1 MSLPLITEFSLE
13 GYLSLIESIRSHGY
27 QVKRYEDASSS
38 SRHLILRHDIDF
50 DLDQAV
56 RMAEVEAKAG
66 ACATY
71 FILLRTEM
79 YNALSGEG
87 AKAVLRLA
95 GLGHDVGL
103 HFDATLYSPTKAALV
118 AAVREEAAVLSGVV
132 RKAVNVFS
140 FHRPSPDVL
149 NDEVQV
155 EGMINAYN
163 DRFFRAFGYCSDSQG
178 AWRHGPPL
186 AHPALAEGRGFH
198 LLTHPIWWTGE
209 PNATPQQKLE
219 SFLKRRIELLDRE
232 IQRNCRAYSSTIQA
246 NNSKSA

>member
-1 MSLPLITEFSLE
+1 MALPLVSEFSLE
-13 GYLSLIESIRSHGY
+13 GYLSLIESIRAQGY
-27 QVKRYEDASSS
+27 QAKRYAEASPS
-38 SRHLILRHDIDF
+38 SRHLILRHDVDF
-50 DLDQAV
+50 DLDRAV
-56 RMAEVEAKAG
+56 RMAEAEAKAG
-66 ACATY
+66 VSAIY

-79 YNALSGEG
+79 YNAQSSEG
-87 AKAVLRLA
+87 AQAILRLA
-95 GLGHDVGL
+95 ALDHDVGL
-103 HFDATLYSPTKAALV
+103 HFDATLYDPTQSALV
-118 AAVREEAAVLSGVV
+118 AAVREEATVLSGIV
-132 RKAVNVFS
+132 RKPVNVFS

-163 DRFFRAFGYCSDSQG
+163 ERFFRAFGYCSDSQG
-178 AWRHGPPL
+178 TWRHGPPL
-186 AHPALAEGRGFH
+186 AHPALAEGRGLH

>member
-1 MSLPLITEFSLE
+1 MALPLVSEFSLE
-13 GYLSLIESIRSHGY
+13 GYLALIDAIRAQGY

-50 DLDQAV
+50 DLDRAV
-56 RMAEVEAKAG
+56 RMAEAEAEAG
-66 ACATY
+66 VSATY

-79 YNALSGEG
+79 YNALSGDG
-87 AKAVLRLA
+87 AQAILRLA
-95 GLGHDVGL
+95 ALGHDVGL
-103 HFDATLYSPTKAALV
+103 HFDATLYSPTSSALA
-118 AAVREEAAVLSGVV
+118 AAVREEAAVLSGIV

-155 EGMINAYN
+155 DGMINAYN
-163 DRFFRAFGYCSDSQG
+163 ERFFRAFGYCSDSQG

-186 AHPALAEGRGFH
+186 AHSALAEGRGFH

>member
-1 MSLPLITEFSLE
+1 MALPVVSEFSLN
-13 GYLSLIESIRSHGY
+13 GYLSLIESIRGQGY
-27 QVKRYEDASSS
+27 QVKRYAEASSS
-38 SRHLILRHDIDF
+38 ARHLILRHDVDF

-56 RMAEVEAKAG
+56 RMAEAEAQTG
-66 ACATY
+66 VIATY

-87 AKAVLRLA
+87 AKAVIRLA
-95 GLGHDVGL
+95 ELGHDVGL
-103 HFDATLYSPTKAALV
+103 HFDATLHAPTKAALAV
-118 AAVREEAAVLSGVV
+118 AVREEAGVLSGIV
-132 RKAVNVFS
+132 RKVVNVFS

-163 DRFFRAFGYCSDSQG
+163 EQFFRAFGYCSDSQG

-186 AHPALAEGRGFH
+186 AHPVLAEGRGFH

-209 PNATPQQKLE
+209 PNASPQQKLE

-232 IQRNCRAYSSTIQA
+232 IQRNCRAYRSTIQA
-246 NNSKSA
+246 NSSKSA

>member
-13 GYLSLIESIRSHGY
+13 GYLALIESIRSQGY

-38 SRHLILRHDIDF
+38 SRHLILRHDVDF

-56 RMAEVEAKAG
+56 RMAELEAKVG

-95 GLGHDVGL
+95 ELGHDVGL
-103 HFDATLYSPTKAALV
+103 HFDATLYSPAKAALV

-149 NDEVQV
+149 NEEVEV
-155 EGMINAYN
+155 DHMINAYN
-163 DRFFRAFGYCSDSQG
+163 ERFFRTFGYCSNSQG

-186 AHPALAEGRGFH
+186 AHPALAEGRGYH

-209 PNATPQQKLE
+209 PNASPQQKLE

-232 IQRNCRAYSSTIQA
+232 VQRNCRAYSSTIQE